1 MKLCCTF
8 RTVSRTLSGTVPE
21 SRSRAVASTGPAF
34 DEAVDALAAADLTG
48 PFVSAVRKEWPQE
61 PPLFFRASATDWLG
75 GDTDDTRDGW
85 TNDDTVVLAEHLDR
99 FGVDLVDVST
109 GGSAPDARIPVG
121 PGYQVPFAARIRR
134 EAGIPTAAVGL
145 ITDPNRRR
153 ASSRL
158 ARPTPCFW
166 DGHCCATRR
175 GSIRPPTG
183 SGRC

>member
-1 MKLCCTF
+1 M
-8 RTVSRTLSGTVPE
+8 
-21 SRSRAVASTGPAF
+21 
-34 DEAVDALAAADLTG
+34 
-48 PFVSAVRKEWPQE
+48 SAVRKEWPPE

-85 TNDDTVVLAEHLDR
+85 TTDDTVVLAEHLDR

-145 ITDPNRRR
+145 ITEPEQAESVVAAGQADAVFLGR
-153 ASSRL
+153 ALLRNPAWIHQAADRL
-158 ARPTPCFW
+158 GQTLTHPPQYARAF
-166 DGHCCATRR
+166 
-175 GSIRPPTG
+175 
-183 SGRC
+183 